1 MDPKSSPHSGSQK
14 ERFCSYLLHW
24 SKVGRLRNGLI
35 LGAVWR
41 AVLYKIRTKS
51 GNGGYPKIGAEKRH
65 PPLRKQVPMTMAR
78 GSLTAAPRVRA
89 FLNKKQLSEQ
99 ETRTAAHFWIH
110 FRALF
115 LEWAIFWF
123 HVWRNVHVL
132 MKSETKKTSHCKC
145 FSLTVPFQR
154 LVIWHALGQGP
165 ANSTPL

>member
-1 MDPKSSPHSGSQK
+1 MAPHRPHFGFILEAIFTRNRNFEWKKGSKKWIKKRVPALTQMRDHDHAPRLPDSP
-14 ERFCSYLLHW
+14 
-24 SKVGRLRNGLI
+24 
-35 LGAVWR
+35 
-41 AVLYKIRTKS
+41 
-51 GNGGYPKIGAEKRH
+51 
-65 PPLRKQVPMTMAR
+65 
-78 GSLTAAPRVRA
+78 PRVRA

-99 ETRTAAHFWIH
+99 ETSTAAHFWIH

-165 ANSTPL
+165 ANFLYFLYFVYFSGKLNLLAMHTNCSLQPG

>member
-1 MDPKSSPHSGSQK
+1 MAPHRPHFGFILEAIFTKNPNFEWKKGSKKWINKRVPALTQKASYDHGPGLPDSP
-14 ERFCSYLLHW
+14 
-24 SKVGRLRNGLI
+24 
-35 LGAVWR
+35 
-41 AVLYKIRTKS
+41 
-51 GNGGYPKIGAEKRH
+51 
-65 PPLRKQVPMTMAR
+65 
-78 GSLTAAPRVRA
+78 PRMRA

-123 HVWRNVHVL
+123 HVWRNVHFL

-145 FSLTVPFQR
+145 FSLIVPFQR

-165 ANSTPL
+165 ANFLKKIIPASTPNMI